1 VLRYAYGVKRIAC
14 SAGHLTLKVGD
25 LYFTIQRGEHMRFRN
40 LLLVMISLIVVM
52 TGIECARST
61 EIVGSGMIEVEE
73 VQISSKL
80 AGQILEI
87 RADEGDR
94 VKSGD
99 TLVILD
105 HKELLAQEKEALAGT
120 AVAEQTLREIRA
132 RREELT
138 KNVRRLEAVHR
149 EGAVA
154 DQDLEDLQTQLK
166 VLEVQEEKA
175 AAGLN
180 AARAALDLV
189 QTQTANATITSP
201 LSGIVLAR
209 NFNEGETVF
218 PGASIFTIS
227 DLKTAWLK
235 IYVPEKEVG
244 RIALGAEAD
253 VSVDTYPDK
262 TFSGKVSW
270 IASKAEFTPRN
281 IQTKDDRAQLVFA
294 VKMTLNNENEQL
306 LPGMPADAKI
316 MKNGH
321 N

>member
-1 VLRYAYGVKRIAC
+1 MHYRHSY
-14 SAGHLTLKVGD
+14 
-25 LYFTIQRGEHMRFRN
+25 YFTVALFAA
-40 LLLVMISLIVVM
+40 LVS
-52 TGIECARST
+52 TRCAQNN

-80 AGQILEI
+80 AGQIKEI
-87 RADEGDR
+87 KTDEGAR
-94 VKSGD
+94 VEAGD

-105 HKELLAQEKEALAGT
+105 HKELLAQEKEAFAGT
-120 AVAEQTLREIRA
+120 AVAEQTLREIKA
-132 RREELT
+132 RREELA
-138 KNVRRLEAVHR
+138 KNVQRLEAVHR

-166 VLEVQEEKA
+166 VIQTQEEKA
-175 AAGLN
+175 TAGVAAAHAG
-180 AARAALDLV
+180 LDLV
-189 QTQTANATITSP
+189 RTQITNAVITSP

-209 NFNEGETVF
+209 NFNIGETVF
-218 PGASIFTIS
+218 AGASIFTIS

-235 IYVPEKEVG
+235 IYIPEKEVG
-244 RIALGAEAD
+244 RISLGARAH
-253 VSVDTYPDK
+253 VYVDTYPDK
-262 TFSGKVSW
+262 IFEGEVSW

-294 VKMTLNNENEQL
+294 VKITLNNESEEL

-316 MKNGH
+316 LKNGH